1 MKGLTH
7 NDITMLF
14 LSIALMMFVGRLL
27 GEILRKYKQPM
38 VIGEILAGIILGPT
52 VLGTL
57 APDTFE
63 FIFKSSNNAIIAR
76 ESIATLGVVMLLLVS
91 GLEVDLSI
99 IFKQTKSA
107 LKTSMLGMSLPFA
120 IGFGAAYFFPQ
131 ALGIMEHQDVLIFSL
146 FVGTALSITALPVV
160 AKTLLDLNLFKT
172 DVGFIIIASAMVD
185 DLLGWIIFA
194 IILNLIGVSAFGLS
208 FTTTLLLLFSF
219 ITFTLFVGRRVMDY
233 LFPIIQ
239 RNASYPGGVL
249 NFILIQGF
257 IAAAFTE
264 FIGVHAIFGAFIMG
278 IALGD
283 SRHLK
288 EETKEIINQ
297 FITNIFAPIFFVS
310 IGLKI
315 NFITG
320 FNPWIVSVF
329 LVLAIVGKV
338 VGGGLGAYWG
348 GLSKF
353 KSLTVG
359 FGINSRGAME
369 IVLGMLAFNYGL
381 IHEEVFVALVIM
393 ALVTSMS
400 SGTFMSY
407 FMKKDAEAAMEFGLF
422 KRDRFFITAHTT
434 KSEVVFFLA
443 ERIAGITGL
452 PLSQIVDAVN
462 EREELLPTGIQ
473 NYLAIPHARLQIDEP
488 VVVTLV
494 NKNPI
499 DFGAL
504 DDLPSQVISMIVTP
518 VDQPEVQLQLLSQ
531 LSKAFAQKS
540 DVEKLVKL
548 SRQDAAYAQFISMIK
563 ATS

>member
-1 MKGLTH
+1 
-7 NDITMLF
+7 MLF
-14 LSIALMMFVGRLL
+14 LSIALMLL
-27 GEILRKYKQPM
+27 FARAFGEILRKFKQPM

-52 VLGTL
+52 VFGTL
-57 APDTFE
+57 APEAFN
-63 FIFKSSNNAIIAR
+63 FVFNSSDSTILAR
-76 ESIATLGVVMLLLVS
+76 EAIATLGVVMLLLVS

-99 IFKQTKSA
+99 IFKQTKAAFS
-107 LKTSMLGMSLPFA
+107 TSTMGIILPLS
-120 IGFGAAYFFPQ
+120 IGFGAAYFFPAQ
-131 ALGIMEHQDVLIFSL
+131 LGIIENQDKTIFAL

-172 DVGFIIIASAMVD
+172 DIGFIIIASAMVN

-194 IILNLIGVSAFGLS
+194 VILNLIGVSTFGFS
-208 FTTTLLLLFSF
+208 FTATLLLLFGF
-219 ITFTLFVGRRVMDY
+219 ITFTLLVGRRVLDY
-233 LFPIIQ
+233 LFPLVQ
-239 RNASYPGGVL
+239 KYASYPGGVL

-283 SRHLK
+283 SRHLR

-320 FNPWIVSVF
+320 FNPWIVSLF
-329 LVLAIVGKV
+329 LLLGIAGKV
-338 VGGGLGAYWG
+338 IGGGLGAYWG

-359 FGINSRGAME
+359 FGLNSRGAME
-369 IVLGMLAFNYGL
+369 IVLGILAFNYGL
-381 IHEEVFVALVIM
+381 IQEEAFVALVIM

-400 SGTFMSY
+400 SSFFMSY
-407 FMKKDAEAAMEFGLF
+407 FMRKDAEASMEFGLF

-443 ERIAGITGL
+443 EKIAGITGL
-452 PLSQIVDAVN
+452 PLSQIVNAVN

-473 NYLAIPHARLQIDEP
+473 NYLAIPHARLQIDES

-494 NKNPI
+494 NTKPI

-504 DDLPSQVISMIVTP
+504 DELPSRVISMIVTP

-531 LSKAFAQKS
+531 LSKAFAQKT
-540 DVEKLVKL
+540 DVEKLIKL
-548 SRQDAAYAQFISMIK
+548 SRQDSAYAQFISMIK
-563 ATS
+563 STT